1 MAENLHW
8 LKQHTNITSM
18 KKLTI
23 LFLCIA
29 TLGLA
34 SCEKQTIIDQGVQ
47 NKTFIRDVAPSE
59 WKLSNDGLTYS
70 ASLNIAAID
79 PYHIQNEATLVYLS
93 YTPTQNSATS
103 YIQLPFVYNVD
114 AYSYEV
120 YNGGL
125 SIDIQSAD
133 FQDRAPIRPT
143 GTVRVKVVLV
153 ASEYVN

>member
-1 MAENLHW
+1 M
-8 LKQHTNITSM
+8 KQ
-18 KKLTI
+18 LTL
-23 LFLCIA
+23 LFICIA

-34 SCEKQTIIDQGVQ
+34 SCEKQTIVNETTGS
-47 NKTFIRDVAPSE
+47 KTYIRDIQPTQ

-70 ASLNIAAID
+70 ADLSISGID

-114 AYSYEV
+114 SYSYEV

-125 SIDIQSAD
+125 TIDIQSSD
-133 FQDRAPIRPT
+133 FQDRAPIRPS

-153 ASEYVN
+153 PSDYVN